1 MLRAWETGQVIFS
14 STGRRRG
21 QKQLAEGGLSILAW
35 GAACFSAVFRFNRS
49 IGPIELGQFLF
60 GKAPVGVG
68 KLSVPAQE
76 KMPQAVPQHYTP
88 SGFDRV
94 ILAFSS

>member
-1 MLRAWETGQVIFS
+1 MIQSLPSGSQQFVSNHLT
-14 STGRRRG
+14 TDK
-21 QKQLAEGGLSILAW
+21 KQLAEGGLSILAW
-35 GAACFSAVFRFNRS
+35 GAACFSAVFRFKRS

-76 KMPQAVPQHYTP
+76 MPQAVPQHYTP
-88 SGFDRV
+88 SGFGNRV
-94 ILAFSS
+94 ILAWSS